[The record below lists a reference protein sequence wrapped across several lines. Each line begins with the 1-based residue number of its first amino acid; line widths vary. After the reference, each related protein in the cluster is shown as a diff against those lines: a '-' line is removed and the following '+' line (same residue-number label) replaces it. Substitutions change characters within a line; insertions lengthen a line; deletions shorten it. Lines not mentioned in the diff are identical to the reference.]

1 MHTKYLLLA
10 ALLGGLT
17 IFIWGALSHTAL
29 ELSGGMYPLKDGT
42 AVIDAIRSQAPNN
55 GVYYDSRGL
64 LAVVSLRPDM
74 ADKSQHMGANLGIE
88 FATNCAEALLLAFL
102 LARSRAKGV
111 FERAQLTG
119 LMGLA
124 AFIGLEISYW
134 NWYGFSP
141 RFVMQGLVDIVVGWY
156 LAGLVLGWLLKKT
169 RVEAQ

>member
-1 MHTKYLLLA
+1 MHAKFLLLA

-17 IFIWGALSHTAL
+17 IFIWGALAHTAL
-29 ELSGGMYPLKDGT
+29 ALPGAMYPLKDGT
-42 AVIDAIRSQAPNN
+42 AVIDAIRAQAPDN
-55 GVYYDSRGL
+55 GVYYDARGL

-74 ADKSQHMGANLGIE
+74 ADKSKDLGANLGME
-88 FATNCAEALLLAFL
+88 FVTNCAEALLLVFL

-124 AFIGLEISYW
+124 AFLGLEISYW

-141 RFVMQGLVDIVVGWY
+141 RFVMGGLVDIVVGWY
-156 LAGLVLGWLLKKT
+156 LAGLVLGWLMKKM